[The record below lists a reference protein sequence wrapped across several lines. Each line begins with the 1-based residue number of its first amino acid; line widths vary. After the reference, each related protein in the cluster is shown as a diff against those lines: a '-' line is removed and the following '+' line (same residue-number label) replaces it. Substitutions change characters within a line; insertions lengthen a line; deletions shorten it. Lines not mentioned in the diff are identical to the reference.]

1 MVFAVI
7 LVILMLAVMVK
18 CMIIVRQ
25 GYEYTVESFGKYTRT
40 LKPGMH
46 FLVPIVEAIG
56 AKLSK
61 MEQVLDVPSQE
72 VITKDNAMVRVD
84 GVLFYQIQDAV
95 GAAYQVGN
103 LELMSCYRNAI

>member
-46 FLVPIVEAIG
+46 FLVPIV
-56 AKLSK
+56 
-61 MEQVLDVPSQE
+61 
-72 VITKDNAMVRVD
+72 
-84 GVLFYQIQDAV
+84 
-95 GAAYQVGN
+95 
-103 LELMSCYRNAI
+103 